1 MNEFEKNQDKGTQTG
16 EQGDKPAF
24 GQLDTEK
31 GQGQQEQGQTGQQQY
46 GQKGEQLNPGQ
57 QEQGQGTQREELA
70 DIDQQGD
77 QGTTEKG
84 QDDQQR

>member
-31 GQGQQEQGQTGQQQY
+31 GQGQEQGQTGEQQF
-46 GQKGEQLNPGQ
+46 GQKGEQLNPGKQ
-57 QEQGQGTQREELA
+57 QEQGEGVKQDELA
-70 DIDQQGD
+70 DIDQQG
-77 QGTTEKG
+77 GAEKG
-84 QDDQQR
+84 QGDQQR